1 MSPNGKLGP
10 CLVLSFL
17 LHSTGSSTGFGRKKY
32 PAQKESQE
40 RLGSGWPGERP
51 DRSLQTFW
59 DLVELDNT
67 GTAPGPMGRQGP

>member
-1 MSPNGKLGP
+1 M
-10 CLVLSFL
+10 
-17 LHSTGSSTGFGRKKY
+17 GSWGHASSCPFFCTAQVPALALEEKNTVPRRKAK
-32 PAQKESQE
+32 KDWEMGGQE
-40 RLGSGWPGERP
+40 RRP